1 MISLHQNSKI
11 IIIIIIIIIISLE
24 WPCPVRLSIFD
35 VCFYRAFIL
44 LLFVESC
51 FISAEKLSLVCCTR
65 WFRYF
70 VLSCSG
76 LIVLI
81 AAASPCFVT
90 RPLTVS

>member
-1 MISLHQNSKI
+1 MSLSIKNFNNNNNNNNNKC
-11 IIIIIIIIIISLE
+11 LE

-65 WFRYF
+65 WLRYF

-76 LIVLI
+76 LTVSI